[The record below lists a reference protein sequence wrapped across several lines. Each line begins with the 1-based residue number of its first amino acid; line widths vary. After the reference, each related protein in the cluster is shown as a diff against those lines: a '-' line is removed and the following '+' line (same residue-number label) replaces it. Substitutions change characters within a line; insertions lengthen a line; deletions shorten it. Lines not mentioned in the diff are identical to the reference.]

1 MFINFTNHP
10 SSVWEKSQIEAA
22 KVFGPIVDM
31 QFPPID
37 EYGDELFIAG
47 LVSQYVSRIR
57 ELSPNSEGTVIHIM
71 GEMTFTCAM
80 VNSLQQNGY
89 ICVASTTER
98 NVTLLGDGSKKV
110 QFQFIRFRRYL

>member
-10 SSVWEKSQIEAA
+10 SSVWENSQIEAA
-22 KVFGPIVDM
+22 EVFGQIVDM
-31 QFPPID
+31 EFPSVD
-37 EYGDELFIAG
+37 GRGDEHYIAG

>member
-10 SSVWEKSQIEAA
+10 SSVWENSQIEAA
-22 KVFGPIVDM
+22 EVFGQIVDM
-31 QFPPID
+31 EFPSVD
-37 EYGDELFIAG
+37 GRGDEHYIAG

-57 ELSPNSEGTVIHIM
+57 ELAPNSEDTVIHIM
-71 GEMTFTCAM
+71 GEMTFTCAV

-98 NVTLLGDGSKKV
+98 NVTVLDDGSKKV

>member
-10 SSVWEKSQIEAA
+10 SSVWENSQIEAA

-37 EYGDELFIAG
+37 EYGDEQYIAG
-47 LVSQYVSRIR
+47 LVSQYVSMIKD
-57 ELSPNSEGTVIHIM
+57 LSPISEDTIVHIM

-80 VNSLQQNGY
+80 VNKLQQNGY
-89 ICVASTTER
+89 ICVASTTGR
-98 NVTLLGDGSKKV
+98 NVTLLDDGSKKV
-110 QFQFIRFRRYL
+110 IFQFIRFRRYL